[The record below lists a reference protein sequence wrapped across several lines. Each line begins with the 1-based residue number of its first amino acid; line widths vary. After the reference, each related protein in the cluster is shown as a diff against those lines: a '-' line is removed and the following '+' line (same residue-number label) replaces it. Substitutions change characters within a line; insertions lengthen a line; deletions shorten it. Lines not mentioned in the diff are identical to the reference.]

1 MECDE
6 NAKPSEGL
14 LEKEYRRYVI
24 FLSSKDP
31 AIRYPPRRTFFYL
44 SDTTLG
50 LQPYSNNLVGSIR
63 MLAKREREH

>member
-1 MECDE
+1 MQNLLKGFWRRNIDDMLFFFRVRIQQF
-6 NAKPSEGL
+6 ATRLEG
-14 LEKEYRRYVI
+14 
-24 FLSSKDP
+24 F
-31 AIRYPPRRTFFYL
+31 FFYL